1 MGRMTVTIVTIASG
15 MTGTKAT
22 AAIVATVEIV
32 VIVTT
37 AAKAKV
43 RAARAME
50 IGAATGDALN
60 AALTISPE
68 ETNDSNAMRRS
79 LNKQMC
85 RIMKCSRG
93 VFQFCSRQVLA

>member
-22 AAIVATVEIV
+22 AATVEIV

-50 IGAATGDALN
+50 IGAATGNALN

-68 ETNDSNAMRRS
+68 ETNASNAMRRS